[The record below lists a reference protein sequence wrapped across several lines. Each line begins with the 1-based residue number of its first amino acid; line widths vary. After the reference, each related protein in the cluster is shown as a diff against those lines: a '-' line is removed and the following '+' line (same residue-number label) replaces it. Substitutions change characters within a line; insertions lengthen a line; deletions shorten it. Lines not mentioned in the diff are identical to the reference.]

1 MKAFFATC
9 AILASMTPALAVD
22 LHCVGPADLEIPVFV
37 DVSLNEAGEAENA
50 MFEIQ
55 GDLSYTTIAEHEAN
69 RSSIVP
75 VSADGEHV
83 RFKLH
88 YAYQDYDSD
97 VAEIWLVKL
106 WEGSQSATGGVLS
119 VVGGGAWPL
128 TCSETS

>member
-1 MKAFFATC
+1 VKALLAFC
-9 AILASMTPALAVD
+9 AVLASGVPALAVD

-37 DVSLNEAGEAENA
+37 DVTLNEAGEAENA

-55 GDLSYTTIAEHEAN
+55 GDMSYTTIAEQEAN
-69 RSSIVP
+69 RSTIVP
-75 VSADGEHV
+75 VSSDSEHV

-106 WEGSQSATGGVLS
+106 WEVSQSATGGVLS
-119 VVGGGAWPL
+119 VAGGGVWPL
-128 TCSETS
+128 ACTETS